1 MRSRP
6 LLIATLACFCLA
18 SAHAAPATQPGIE
31 PGIDKVLQPWTRSD
45 APGCAVS
52 VSQSGRVVFERGY
65 GMADLEQGV
74 ANRPDTVFNIAS
86 LSKQFT
92 SVAILLLAEQ
102 GKLSLDDDVRKY
114 VPEVPDYGTKITL
127 RQLANHTSGL
137 RDAITLLSL
146 SGWNWVDD
154 VPEARILDLVKR
166 QKSLNF
172 EPGSEYLYSNTGYEL
187 MATIVERISGQPL
200 GAFAD
205 ANIFRPLGMLHTRF
219 YDDRRMIMKNRAMG
233 YLLKDDGT
241 LGVWRPTYQIV
252 GDGAVLTTVQDLA
265 IWERNFLAPRLG
277 QQPQQLVR
285 QLTQPARLSNGKTIE
300 YALGVEPGEYR
311 GLKTISHSGGIPGY
325 ATNMLRFPEQQLGIY
340 VLCNRGG
347 LPAKTITQAIADLY
361 LDGKFKGGT
370 PITLPIEDG
379 ARKPIEAAPKPAA
392 AALVAL
398 EEYAGRYYSD
408 ELDTYYLFKAAG
420 SKLVLTIGY
429 LQDVPLLLV
438 EGDRFSDDDDLELA
452 FSRDS
457 QKRID
462 GFSLS
467 AGRVKHIPFQRI
479 EKNTP

>member
-1 MRSRP
+1 MKSHP
-6 LLIATLACFCLA
+6 LLTAVLACLCIA
-18 SAHAAPATQPGIE
+18 AAHAAPAAQPGIE
-31 PGIDKVLQPWTRSD
+31 QRIDKVFEPWTRSD

-52 VSQSGRVVFERGY
+52 VSQSGRVVFEHGY

-92 SVAILLLAEQ
+92 SVAVLLLAEQ

-114 VPEVPDYGTKITL
+114 VPEVPDYGKTITV

-137 RDAITLLSL
+137 RDAPTLLAL

-187 MATIVERISGQPL
+187 LATIVERLSGQPL

-205 ANIFRPLGMLHTRF
+205 ANLFKPLGMLHTRF
-219 YDDRRMIMKNRAMG
+219 YDDRRMIMKNRAIG
-233 YLLKDDGT
+233 HLFKDDGT
-241 LGVWRPTYQIV
+241 LGIWRPTYQVV
-252 GDGAVLTTVQDLA
+252 GDGALLTTVQDLA
-265 IWERNFLAPRLG
+265 AWERNFLTPRLG
-277 QQPQQLVR
+277 LHPQQLVQ
-285 QLTQPARLSNGKTIE
+285 QLTQPARLNNGKTIE
-300 YALGVEPGEYR
+300 YALGVAPGEYR
-311 GLKTISHSGGIPGY
+311 GLKTISHGGAIPGY

-361 LDGKFKGGT
+361 LDGQFKNGAPT
-370 PITLPIEDG
+370 PLPIADG
-379 ARKPIEAAPKPAA
+379 PRKPKQAAPRPAA
-392 AALVAL
+392 SAPVAL
-398 EEYAGRYYSD
+398 GQYAGRYYSE
-408 ELDTYYLFKAAG
+408 ELDTHYLIKAEDG
-420 SKLVLTIGY
+420 KLGVSVGY
-429 LQDVPLLLV
+429 LPTVHLLPV
-438 EGDRFSDDDDLELA
+438 EGDRFSDDDDLQFA

-462 GFSLS
+462 GFSLT
-467 AGRVKHIPFQRI
+467 AGRVRNISFRRV
-479 EKNTP
+479 EENTP